1 MKGGSM
7 FTEKW
12 LAIIGVFLLAVG
24 MFLPVFHV
32 NSDNTT
38 INWIDV
44 NPDNDISADG
54 AGVYILILAA
64 VTLLLLVMDRSEYT
78 WATVLLAFLLLF
90 FMFSSVWSLAINN
103 NGSLRIG
110 WSVIL
115 GGLILMSAP
124 FWPESLK
131 IYLGWSETE
140 AESVTLKENSESV
153 QEDEA

>member
-1 MKGGSM
+1 M